1 VPRPKGEK
9 IVNYRCESSVLT
21 FNVFCPFSLIKRSEV
36 GHVDVLH
43 GHLLRLGPEIM
54 VRMFLVFQ
62 PSVANIVLLFVCEGK
77 FFIRVIV
84 VVVVVNRGAD
94 VSSLVLGLLADS
106 NASVGSKV

>member
-1 VPRPKGEK
+1 MPRPKGEK

-36 GHVDVLH
+36 GHVDFLQ

-62 PSVANIVLLFVCEGK
+62 PSVANIVVIFVCEGQV
-77 FFIRVIV
+77 FIRVIV
-84 VVVVVNRGAD
+84 VVCVNHSAD